1 MRRRAL
7 IRIGCILF
15 LAVALTGCGENTEDG
30 AENISANEATEA
42 FAEVYGDTDEN
53 GNLVIEKDDITEDAA
68 FINYDADG
76 VTVQVLAI
84 ASADGKVHA
93 AYNTCQTCSP
103 SPMAYFVQ
111 EGAALVCQNCGNS
124 FTAEDV
130 GSSAAGCNPMMI
142 ENLEETDT
150 QLIIPAS
157 DLEGVREQ
165 FKNWQG
171 VTK

>member
-1 MRRRAL
+1 M
-7 IRIGCILF
+7 
-15 LAVALTGCGENTEDG
+15 
-30 AENISANEATEA
+30 
-42 FAEVYGDTDEN
+42 AEVYG
-53 GNLVIEKDDITEDAA
+53 
-68 FINYDADG
+68 
-76 VTVQVLAI
+76 VT
-84 ASADGKVHA
+84 
-93 AYNTCQTCSP
+93 
-103 SPMAYFVQ
+103 VQ

-150 QLIIPAS
+150 QLIVPAS